1 LQPQDERSHSTSY
14 LVVSSAEKTDATGG
28 FSKRGQGPV
37 KIVTSNVVAVL
48 SNYHFVRDKQAA
60 KFKPCKPADC
70 SVGVKYSSSEFAVQS
85 GSTNTDA
92 GFHFDRF
99 GLLIPYEA
107 FVSLFTSK
115 DFGSYLKKC
124 QERRERQSDGAG
136 EDDEEEDDRDDEE
149 NEEDEE
155 VVSKKKAGKKKR
167 AGESG
172 LAGPSKKK
180 AV

>member
-1 LQPQDERSHSTSY
+1 
-14 LVVSSAEKTDATGG
+14 
-28 FSKRGQGPV
+28 
-37 KIVTSNVVAVL
+37 
-48 SNYHFVRDKQAA
+48 
-60 KFKPCKPADC
+60 
-70 SVGVKYSSSEFAVQS
+70 VGVKYSSSEFAVQS